1 MNVNEKNQRTKES
14 LVERAARK
22 LADSKQAPDIQSQT
36 KAANGELV
44 EPENYSAPP
53 ESKVEPKA
61 EPVAEPTQVEVAAKE
76 SSLKQVNAP
85 IRIDEDRLNERNIL
99 TLNNDNVLVAEEFR
113 LIKRSLL
120 INAFTGGDQAIENGN
135 IIMVTSA
142 QPNEGKTYCALSLAL
157 SMAKEKDLNVL
168 LVDADVAKPD
178 VMNTVGVKGGKGLID
193 VIGDDSIDLSDC
205 ILKTDIKN
213 LSILPAGKKHSF
225 TTELL
230 ASEKMGNLI
239 DELAQRYHDRV
250 IVIDSPPVLAS
261 SASSVLAMHVGEILF
276 VVEADRTSEEEVKE
290 ALQLIK
296 NCQNINLI
304 LNKAQI
310 HVGNKRFGSYYG
322 YGYNQ

>member
-1 MNVNEKNQRTKES
+1 MNMNEKADKQKVREI

-22 LADSKQAPDIQSQT
+22 LAEASRAPDISSQT
-36 KAANGELV
+36 KAVNGELT
-44 EPENYSAPP
+44 
-53 ESKVEPKA
+53 
-61 EPVAEPTQVEVAAKE
+61 EPTKYGAPNT
-76 SSLKQVNAP
+76 SVNNGDSERKVK
-85 IRIDEDRLNERNIL
+85 INEDRLTEKNIM
-99 TLNNDNVLVAEEFR
+99 TMSNDNVLVAEEFR

-120 INAFTGGDQAIENGN
+120 INAFTSGDNAIANGN
-135 IIMVTSA
+135 IIMVTSS

-178 VMNTVGVKGGKGLID
+178 VMQTMGIKGGKGLID
-193 VIGDDSIDLSDC
+193 AIGDDSIDLSEC
-205 ILKTDIKN
+205 ILRTDINN

-230 ASEKMGNLI
+230 ASEKMGKII
-239 DELAQRYHDRV
+239 DEIAQRYHDRV

-261 SASSVLAMHVGEILF
+261 SASSVLAMHVGQVLF

-290 ALQLIK
+290 ALLLIK
-296 NCQNINLI
+296 NCKNINLI
-304 LNKAQI
+304 LNKA
-310 HVGNKRFGSYYG
+310 HFHTGKKRFGSYYG

>member
-1 MNVNEKNQRTKES
+1 MNVNENKKTKES

-22 LADSKQAPDIQSQT
+22 LAENKQAPDIQSQT
-36 KAANGELV
+36 KTANGEFV
-44 EPENYSAPP
+44 KQAGYKRPEAGADPVMAHG
-53 ESKVEPKA
+53 EKIRDGLKDITKVIK
-61 EPVAEPTQVEVAAKE
+61 
-76 SSLKQVNAP
+76 
-85 IRIDEDRLNERNIL
+85 IDEDRLNEKNIL

-120 INAFTGGDQAIENGN
+120 INAFTGGDNAIENGN
-135 IIMVTSA
+135 IIMVTSS
-142 QPNEGKTYCALSLAL
+142 QPNEGKTYCSLSLAL

-178 VMNTVGVKGGKGLID
+178 IMNTVGVKGGKGLID
-193 VIGDDSIDLSDC
+193 VIGDENIDLSDC
-205 ILKTDIKN
+205 ILKTDINN

-261 SASSVLAMHVGEILF
+261 SASSVLAMHVGQILF
-276 VVEADRTSEEEVKE
+276 VVEADRTTEEEVKE
-290 ALQLIK
+290 ALQLI
-296 NCQNINLI
+296 
-304 LNKAQI
+304 
-310 HVGNKRFGSYYG
+310 
-322 YGYNQ
+322 

>member
-1 MNVNEKNQRTKES
+1 MNAINKKVGKLKTKES

-22 LADSKQAPDIQSQT
+22 LAEKSQAPDIVSQT
-36 KAANGELV
+36 KETNGKLVKPSTYKAAQNGTSV
-44 EPENYSAPP
+44 NGSQR
-53 ESKVEPKA
+53 KV
-61 EPVAEPTQVEVAAKE
+61 VI
-76 SSLKQVNAP
+76 N
-85 IRIDEDRLNERNIL
+85 EDRLTEKNIL
-99 TLNNDNVLVAEEFR
+99 TMSNDNILVAEEFR

-120 INAFTGGDQAIENGN
+120 INAFTSGDNAIANGN
-135 IIMVTSA
+135 IIMVTSS

-178 VMNTVGVKGGKGLID
+178 IMQTMGIKGEKGLVD
-193 VIGDDSIDLSDC
+193 VIGDDSINLSEC
-205 ILKTDIKN
+205 ILRTDIKN

-230 ASEKMGNLI
+230 ASEKMGNII
-239 DELAQRYHDRV
+239 DEIAQRYHDRV

-261 SASSVLAMHVGEILF
+261 SASSVLAMHVGQVLF
-276 VVEADRTSEEEVKE
+276 VVEADRTSEDEIKE

-296 NCQNINLI
+296 SCKNINMI
-304 LNKAQI
+304 LNKA
-310 HVGNKRFGSYYG
+310 HFHSGKKRFGSYYG

>member
-1 MNVNEKNQRTKES
+1 MNVNDDKVKKQEVKES

-22 LADSKQAPDIQSQT
+22 MAANKQAPDVQSQT
-36 KAANGELV
+36 KANGELV
-44 EPENYSAPP
+44 KPAGFNSRKKTNEKENGVEEKTGGVIKGSAQTV
-53 ESKVEPKA
+53 K
-61 EPVAEPTQVEVAAKE
+61 
-76 SSLKQVNAP
+76 
-85 IRIDEDRLNERNIL
+85 IDQDRLSEKNIL
-99 TLNNDNVLVAEEFR
+99 TMSSDNVLVAEEFR

-120 INAFTGGDQAIENGN
+120 INAFTGGENAIENGN
-135 IIMVTSA
+135 IIMVTSS
-142 QPNEGKTYCALSLAL
+142 QPDEGKTYCALSLAL

-178 VMNTVGVKGGKGLID
+178 IMNTVGVKGGKGLID
-193 VIGDDSIDLSDC
+193 VIGDESIDLGEC

-230 ASEKMGNLI
+230 ASEKMGNLV

-261 SASSVLAMHVGEILF
+261 SASSVLAMHVGQVLF
-276 VVEADRTSEEEVKE
+276 VVEAERTSEEEIKE

-296 NCQNINLI
+296 NCKNISMI

-310 HVGNKRFGSYYG
+310 RSGNKRFGSYYG

>member
-1 MNVNEKNQRTKES
+1 MNVNENKKSKES

-44 EPENYSAPP
+44 KPTSYTVPDN
-53 ESKVEPKA
+53 KVEPTIA
-61 EPVAEPTQVEVAAKE
+61 REETSRDGLKE
-76 SSLKQVNAP
+76 ITKTV
-85 IRIDEDRLNERNIL
+85 RIDQDRLNEKNIL
-99 TLNNDNVLVAEEFR
+99 TLNSDNVLVAEEFR

-120 INAFTGGDQAIENGN
+120 INAFTGGDNAIENGN
-135 IIMVTSA
+135 IIMVTSS

-178 VMNTVGVKGGKGLID
+178 IMNTVGVKGGKGLVD
-193 VIGDDSIDLSDC
+193 VIGDDSIDLGDC

-261 SASSVLAMHVGEILF
+261 SASSVLAMHVGQILF

-290 ALQLIK
+290 SLQLIK
-296 NCQNINLI
+296 NCDNINMI

-310 HVGNKRFGSYYG
+310 HTGNKRFGSYYG

>member
-1 MNVNEKNQRTKES
+1 MNVIENKTKKQKVKES

-22 LADSKQAPDIQSQT
+22 LADKQQAPDIKSQT
-36 KAANGELV
+36 KAANGDLV
-44 EPENYSAPP
+44 KPASY
-53 ESKVEPKA
+53 K
-61 EPVAEPTQVEVAAKE
+61 
-76 SSLKQVNAP
+76 AP
-85 IRIDEDRLNERNIL
+85 INKSDPDFIKNSVSNNDSNIDSGRCIKIDEDRLNEKNIL

-120 INAFTGGDQAIENGN
+120 INAFTGGENAISNGN
-135 IIMVTSA
+135 IIMVTSS
-142 QPNEGKTYCALSLAL
+142 QPDEGKTYCALSLAL

-178 VMNTVGVKGGKGLID
+178 IMNTVGAKGGKGLID
-193 VIGDDSIDLSDC
+193 VIGDDSIDLSEC
-205 ILKTDIKN
+205 IVKTDIKN

-230 ASEKMGNLI
+230 ASEKMGKLI

-261 SASSVLAMHVGEILF
+261 SASSVLAMHVGQILF
-276 VVEADRTSEEEVKE
+276 IVEADRTSEEEVKE
-290 ALQLIK
+290 ALQLVK
-296 NCQNINLI
+296 NCKNINMI

-310 HVGNKRFGSYYG
+310 HTGNKRFGSYYG
-322 YGYNQ
+322 YGYNK

>member
-1 MNVNEKNQRTKES
+1 MKKEDFNMNVNKKNKNKES

-22 LADSKQAPDIQSQT
+22 LADNKQAPDIQSQKKT
-36 KAANGELV
+36 ANGELV
-44 EPENYSAPP
+44 KPVNYSAADK
-53 ESKVEPKA
+53 KVEPRLSQDSIKRDNLR
-61 EPVAEPTQVEVAAKE
+61 EISQTV
-76 SSLKQVNAP
+76 
-85 IRIDEDRLNERNIL
+85 RIDEDRLHEKNIL

-120 INAFTGGDQAIENGN
+120 INAFTGGDNAIENGN
-135 IIMVTSA
+135 IIMVTSS
-142 QPNEGKTYCALSLAL
+142 QPDEGKTYCALSLAL

-178 VMNTVGVKGGKGLID
+178 VLNTVGVKGGRGLID
-193 VIGDDSIDLSDC
+193 VIGDDSIDLSEC

-250 IVIDSPPVLAS
+250 IVIDSPPALAS
-261 SASSVLAMHVGEILF
+261 SAASVLAMHVGQILF

-290 ALQLIK
+290 SLQLVK
-296 NCQNINLI
+296 SCKNINLI

-310 HVGNKRFGSYYG
+310 HTGNKRFGSYYG

>member
-1 MNVNEKNQRTKES
+1 MKEDLVMNVKDDKNKKQEIKES
-14 LVERAARK
+14 LVERAAK
-22 LADSKQAPDIQSQT
+22 KMAANKQAPDVRSQT
-36 KAANGELV
+36 KTNGELV
-44 EPENYSAPP
+44 KPLGFSSETPTNSQ
-53 ESKVEPKA
+53 ESLVDKK
-61 EPVAEPTQVEVAAKE
+61 TND
-76 SSLKQVNAP
+76 LKNEATRSVK
-85 IRIDEDRLNERNIL
+85 IDQDRLNEKNIL
-99 TLNNDNVLVAEEFR
+99 TMSSDNVLVAEEFR

-120 INAFTGGDQAIENGN
+120 INAFTGGENAIENGN
-135 IIMVTSA
+135 IIMVTSSK
-142 QPNEGKTYCALSLAL
+142 PDEGKTYCALSLAL

-178 VMNTVGVKGGKGLID
+178 VMNTVGIKGGNGLID
-193 VIGDDSIDLSDC
+193 VIGDESIDLGDC

-261 SASSVLAMHVGEILF
+261 SASSVLAMHVGQVLF
-276 VVEADRTSEEEVKE
+276 VVEAERTSEEEIKE

-296 NCQNINLI
+296 NCNNISMI

-310 HVGNKRFGSYYG
+310 SSGNKRFGSYYG

>member
-1 MNVNEKNQRTKES
+1 MNVNEKNQKTKES

-22 LADSKQAPDIQSQT
+22 LADSNQAPDIQSQT
-36 KAANGELV
+36 KSPNGELV
-44 EPENYSAPP
+44 KPANYSAS
-53 ESKVEPKA
+53 ETRVEPSL
-61 EPVAEPTQVEVAAKE
+61 PAADR
-76 SSLKQVNAP
+76 SLKEVTKT
-85 IRIDEDRLNERNIL
+85 IKIDEDRLNEKNIL

-120 INAFTGGDQAIENGN
+120 INAFTGGENAIDNGN
-135 IIMVTSA
+135 IIMVTSS

-261 SASSVLAMHVGEILF
+261 SASSVLAMHVGQILF

-296 NCQNINLI
+296 NCDNINMI

-310 HVGNKRFGSYYG
+310 HTGNKRFGSYYG

>member
-1 MNVNEKNQRTKES
+1 MNVNEKEAEKQKGKES

-22 LADSKQAPDIQSQT
+22 LAEKSQAPDVKSQT
-36 KAANGELV
+36 KSANGELV
-44 EPENYSAPP
+44 KPVHFTAQTAKN
-53 ESKVEPKA
+53 ESEKKPLKT
-61 EPVAEPTQVEVAAKE
+61 VAQTVV
-76 SSLKQVNAP
+76 
-85 IRIDEDRLNERNIL
+85 IDEDRLHEQNIL

-120 INAFTGGDQAIENGN
+120 INAFTGGEKAIPNGN
-135 IIMVTSA
+135 IIMVTSS
-142 QPNEGKTYCALSLAL
+142 QPDEGKTYCSLSLAL
-157 SMAKEKDLNVL
+157 SMAREKDLNVL

-178 VMNTVGVKGGKGLID
+178 VMNTMGIQGGKGLID
-193 VIGDDSIDLSDC
+193 AIGDDSIDLSEC

-230 ASEKMGNLI
+230 ASEKMGNII
-239 DELAQRYHDRV
+239 DEIAQRYHDRV

-261 SASSVLAMHVGEILF
+261 SASSVLAMHVGQILF

-296 NCQNINLI
+296 SCKNINMI
-304 LNKAQI
+304 LNKA
-310 HVGNKRFGSYYG
+310 HVHTGNKRFGSYYG

>member
-1 MNVNEKNQRTKES
+1 MNMNVNEKNDRNKES

-22 LADSKQAPDIQSQT
+22 LADNNQAPDIQSQT
-36 KAANGELV
+36 KTANGELV
-44 EPENYSAPP
+44 KPANYSVSGNADI
-53 ESKVEPKA
+53 SSSA
-61 EPVAEPTQVEVAAKE
+61 Q
-76 SSLKQVNAP
+76 SDRSLKDISQT
-85 IRIDEDRLNERNIL
+85 IKIDEDRLNEKNIL

-120 INAFTGGDQAIENGN
+120 INAFTGGENSIENGN
-135 IIMVTSA
+135 IVMVTSS

-230 ASEKMGNLI
+230 ASEKMGKLI

-261 SASSVLAMHVGEILF
+261 SASSVLAMHVGQVLF
-276 VVEADRTSEEEVKE
+276 VVEADRTSEEEIKE

-296 NCQNINLI
+296 NCKNINMI

-310 HVGNKRFGSYYG
+310 HTGNKRFGSYYG

>member
-1 MNVNEKNQRTKES
+1 MNVNEKKQKTKES

-36 KAANGELV
+36 KTANGELV
-44 EPENYSAPP
+44 KPANYSAT
-53 ESKVEPKA
+53 ENRVEPSLSNKDNSFK
-61 EPVAEPTQVEVAAKE
+61 EVTKTI
-76 SSLKQVNAP
+76 K
-85 IRIDEDRLNERNIL
+85 IDEDRLNEKNIL

-120 INAFTGGDQAIENGN
+120 INAFTGGENAIENGN
-135 IIMVTSA
+135 IIMVTSS

-193 VIGDDSIDLSDC
+193 VIGDDSIDLADC
-205 ILKTDIKN
+205 ILKTDIRN

-230 ASEKMGNLI
+230 ASEKMGKLI

-261 SASSVLAMHVGEILF
+261 SASSVLAMHVGQILF

-296 NCQNINLI
+296 NCDHINLI

-310 HVGNKRFGSYYG
+310 HTGNKRFGSYYG